1 MYGNRIPPSEYH
13 PRRSVIGAIET
24 TGSGNVVLRV
34 GQMWDDRPEHGWQQT
49 EHIVLKPIEIG
60 ELIRD
65 LVEVMPATYGETLGF
80 RFDRELAGDVL
91 HRLDGATVVGERLDD
106 FRQKLADFVG
116 SEQP

>member
-1 MYGNRIPPSEYH
+1 MYGNRIPASEYH
-13 PRRSVIGAIET
+13 PRRSVIGAIDT
-24 TGSGNVVLRV
+24 TTSGNVVLRI
-34 GQMWDDRPEHGWQQT
+34 GAMFTNDPERGWQQT
-49 EHIVLKPIEIG
+49 EHVVLQTSEIG

-91 HRLDGATVVGERLDD
+91 HSLDGATVIGERLDD